1 MIKRSDEKEGQ
12 NEENVIKRND
22 EKEGE
27 EQEDVFKR
35 SDAKEDQKEKDTI
48 DSNEKGG
55 QKKGDVLERSVEQQH
70 DFDSMKGNAIEIPN
84 PKDVR
89 LSKRRKVR
97 LMEIMISYFLSP
109 TTRKDSSSSFYKDF
123 SCIYFK
129 RTNCKLVSFLPI

>member
-12 NEENVIKRND
+12 NEEKVIKRNE

-48 DSNEKGG
+48 DSEENGG
-55 QKKGDVLERSVEQQH
+55 QKEGDVLERSVEQH
-70 DFDSMKGNAIEIPN
+70 DFDSMKGNAIEIAN
-84 PKDVR
+84 PKDVI

-97 LMEIMISYFLSP
+97 LIERNLRNSLL
-109 TTRKDSSSSFYKDF
+109 K
-123 SCIYFK
+123 
-129 RTNCKLVSFLPI
+129 